1 MKLKKKITK
10 ISEPKDDSSIIIE
23 RENQKVKKYIA
34 SHLWTGKQ
42 QKLASAKF
50 AEPSWTMARNHFSIK
65 CIESL
70 GRNLYIRNVS

>member
-42 QKLASAKF
+42 QKLYKNT
-50 AEPSWTMARNHFSIK
+50 PHIK
-65 CIESL
+65 ISSQQKSSTEFL
-70 GRNLYIRNVS
+70 FETKTDEEH